1 MDVLIGIDPGAVSGA
16 YAILTRRGRFI
27 CVDDI
32 PVMNKMLDAKLFA
45 SQLDQFCAATTSAH
59 VILEQVHAF
68 SGQGVSSSFRFG
80 VGYGIIQGICGAF
93 DLSVSFVRPQVW
105 KKDLKLDAD
114 EKKSLQLARDL
125 YPEAQPYLKRVKDHN
140 RGDAILIAHWALQN
154 AG

>member
-105 KKDLKLDAD
+105 KKSLKLDREA
-114 EKKSLQLARDL
+114 ETSLCMARDL
-125 YPEAQPYLKRVKDHN
+125 YPDAVPYLKRKRDHN
-140 RGDAILIAHWALQN
+140 RAEAILLAHWGLNYA
-154 AG
+154 A